1 MRANVEGILF
11 DSRRALRNALEE
23 LPDNL
28 LDERIVQ
35 EFLIDWHNRRE
46 NQTTKQTPRDCL
58 DIALDEL
65 HRRGRGDEYFR
76 LHAEAQRQLN
86 ELRRRQNQ

>member
-46 NQTTKQTPRDCL
+46 NQTDRPTPRDCL
-58 DIALDEL
+58 DIALGEL
-65 HRRGRGDEYFR
+65 HRRGRGEEYYR
-76 LHAEAQRQLN
+76 LHAEAQKQLN
-86 ELRRRQNQ
+86 EMRAKQRI